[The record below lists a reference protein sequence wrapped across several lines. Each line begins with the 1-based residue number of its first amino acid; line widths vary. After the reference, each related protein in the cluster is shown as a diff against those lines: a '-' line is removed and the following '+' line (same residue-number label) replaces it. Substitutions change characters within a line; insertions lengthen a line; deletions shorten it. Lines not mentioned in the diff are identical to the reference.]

1 MVPEDRAVRLEQ
13 MEQKDRRENV
23 VTAEPAEETDL
34 LELLVLPDRRVMWET
49 ADPMVSLH
57 HKDPKEN
64 QVRSPPTTSR
74 SNKSNKLGVLKLP

>member
-1 MVPEDRAVRLEQ
+1 MMVPEDRAVRLEQ
-13 MEQKDRRENV
+13 MEHQDRRENV

-49 ADPMVSLH
+49 ADPMVSLD

-64 QVRSPPTTSR
+64 QVRGLYWPAMSFMIKR
-74 SNKSNKLGVLKLP
+74 SFQLY